1 MSDRDSG
8 ILHINAYHLMIENR
22 LFRIISQ
29 IQLYILDNVGML
41 EYNKNKNK

>member
-8 ILHINAYHLMIENR
+8 ILHINAYHLMIEIENR

-29 IQLYILDNVGML
+29 IQLLDNVGL
-41 EYNKNKNK
+41 